1 MIDMNTPQPSAAPE
15 VCVPTAALAIDGV
28 APAMGD
34 TVEYQARARVTRV
47 EGDKAYLDT
56 TDVNGMPTHRQGE
69 GEEMP
74 GEPDRDEMM
83 RAAMAADAD

>member
-1 MIDMNTPQPSAAPE
+1 MIDMNTPQPNAAE

-56 TDVNGMPTHRQGE
+56 TDVNGMPTHRQGAD
-69 GEEMP
+69 GEEAIP
-74 GEPDRDEMM
+74 SDRAELM
-83 RAAMAADAD
+83 RAAMAADAG